1 MENKTV
7 HARMSAIKAELSE
20 CKIPKSGKNTFSG
33 FVYHELT
40 DFMPFIN
47 KLNAK
52 HGVNTFPKFLQ
63 KQGICVL
70 TVINADN
77 ERDRYQIVIPFI
89 EAQMLA
95 KGGQPSVVDAIQR
108 MGSTLTYNRRYLY
121 MSAYDIVESD
131 GIDSLPQQPAEP
143 AKTTAAKTETETK
156 KKVETEDQFTKVV
169 EWVQSGKGTLDKAKS
184 MYDFTA
190 VQLEDLQTILNQ
202 K

>member
-1 MENKTV
+1 METKTKTV
-7 HARMSAIKAELSE
+7 HARMAHIKAELFE
-20 CKIPKSGKNTFSG
+20 CKIPKSGKNKFSG

-52 HGVNTFPKFLQ
+52 HGINTFPKFLQ

-70 TVINADN
+70 TVVNVEN
-77 ERDRYQIVIPFI
+77 EEDKYEIIIPFV

-95 KGGQPSVVDAIQR
+95 KDQKPSVVDAIQR

-131 GIDSLPQQPAEP
+131 GVDPAEP
-143 AKTTAAKTETETK
+143 KPLPTIDSKRFALMVEAIRAKKYTVKQARESYGLSDEQKEVLIDIE
-156 KKVETEDQFTKVV
+156 
-169 EWVQSGKGTLDKAKS
+169 
-184 MYDFTA
+184 
-190 VQLEDLQTILNQ
+190 LELA
-202 K
+202 